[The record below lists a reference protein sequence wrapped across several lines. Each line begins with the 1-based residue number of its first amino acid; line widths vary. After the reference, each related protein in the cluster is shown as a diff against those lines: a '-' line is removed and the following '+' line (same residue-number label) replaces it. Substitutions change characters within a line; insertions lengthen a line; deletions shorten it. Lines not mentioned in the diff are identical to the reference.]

1 MEVGIQLSTEEAI
14 EFKVAPKV
22 DRRQQT
28 YDLLK
33 LVRKPLT
40 EEKEVLRR
48 SRGIVFL
55 PVNERSYA
63 QVVSENIGHFRS
75 GELDYVLGYVVGKI
89 QLINYKLPAA
99 IEVGFNPEAM
109 VWHGGNGSRAG
120 QLEVIEEYSQSL
132 QLELPDAR
140 AIMLPSTGYAQAD
153 IAFKKTT
160 GRVLIEHY
168 FARALDDLSN
178 VHSASVGRCHRSER
192 FHVSELNEWD
202 PSMWVKT
209 VPAVVFVRNK

>member
-1 MEVGIQLSTEEAI
+1 
-14 EFKVAPKV
+14 
-22 DRRQQT
+22 
-28 YDLLK
+28 
-33 LVRKPLT
+33 
-40 EEKEVLRR
+40 
-48 SRGIVFL
+48 
-55 PVNERSYA
+55 
-63 QVVSENIGHFRS
+63 
-75 GELDYVLGYVVGKI
+75 
-89 QLINYKLPAA
+89 
-99 IEVGFNPEAM
+99 M
-109 VWHGGNGSRAG
+109 VHE
-120 QLEVIEEYSQSL
+120 QVIEEYSQSL